1 MTGSKRLFDDTVL
14 ELKARIESYK
24 ENGFEYSSLENSLND
39 IIKRCESDVTVVKNG
54 PFMAEEQ
61 SKNYSKYYK
70 ELLDLVYSNQKEFD
84 NFMFLM
90 FAKYIKSASITIEN
104 LDEYVNS
111 AISYL
116 QKCKDNISTNTNI
129 DTIFDS
135 LLDLILMELTIKNNS
150 SLLEYIKCFS
160 EYCYFLNRV
169 ASKRAN
175 NLNEKS
181 VKAILNREG
190 SVGELF
196 PYIEDDMLMLIV
208 SKNTPLRDSILKQVE
223 ALHEKLEEDED
234 RKKNVTYHIEEI
246 RRVKELKK
254 DAIKSLAISL
264 GLIVV
269 PISIGALLYKPMFK
283 TENYN
288 TVVEEYSIND
298 RLNTHD
304 EVMSLVNETGEET
317 LILEY
322 EPWEEYRDGFTRDYR
337 EYDVSHID
345 YDDLAQYLLLDLQR
359 LGINYTENREYKD
372 ALAPEDL
379 YTDNEYVVVS
389 YTQDLDN
396 PIISYDFSDSND
408 SVLWVFIVAILT
420 IPCGIHGFGNL
431 LMSIDDLKDYL
442 NKNKELKENLGYDL
456 KELLNKY
463 AEANRDIKKIKK
475 ELVAFYDK
483 YKFLLEKKKYRED
496 YQELTRER

>member
-1 MTGSKRLFDDTVL
+1 MYKR
-14 ELKARIESYK
+14 
-24 ENGFEYSSLENSLND
+24 
-39 IIKRCESDVTVVKNG
+39 
-54 PFMAEEQ
+54 Q
-61 SKNYSKYYK
+61 
-70 ELLDLVYSNQKEFD
+70 
-84 NFMFLM
+84 
-90 FAKYIKSASITIEN
+90 
-104 LDEYVNS
+104 
-111 AISYL
+111 
-116 QKCKDNISTNTNI
+116 
-129 DTIFDS
+129 
-135 LLDLILMELTIKNNS
+135 
-150 SLLEYIKCFS
+150 
-160 EYCYFLNRV
+160 
-169 ASKRAN
+169 
-175 NLNEKS
+175 
-181 VKAILNREG
+181 
-190 SVGELF
+190 
-196 PYIEDDMLMLIV
+196 
-208 SKNTPLRDSILKQVE
+208 LRDSILKQVE

-298 RLNTHD
+298 GLNTHD
-304 EVMSLVNETGEET
+304 EVMSLVNENGEET

-322 EPWEEYRDGFTRDYR
+322 EPWEEYRVEFVRDYR

-379 YTDNEYVVVS
+379 YTDNEYVVAS

-408 SVLWVFIVAILT
+408 SVWWVCIVAILT
-420 IPCGIHGFGNL
+420 ISCGIHGFGNFL
-431 LMSIDDLKDYL
+431 VSISDLKDYL
-442 NKNKELKENLGYDL
+442 NEDKELKENLGYDL

-496 YQELTRER
+496 YQELTRERL

>member
-1 MTGSKRLFDDTVL
+1 
-14 ELKARIESYK
+14 
-24 ENGFEYSSLENSLND
+24 
-39 IIKRCESDVTVVKNG
+39 
-54 PFMAEEQ
+54 
-61 SKNYSKYYK
+61 
-70 ELLDLVYSNQKEFD
+70 
-84 NFMFLM
+84 
-90 FAKYIKSASITIEN
+90 
-104 LDEYVNS
+104 
-111 AISYL
+111 
-116 QKCKDNISTNTNI
+116 
-129 DTIFDS
+129 
-135 LLDLILMELTIKNNS
+135 
-150 SLLEYIKCFS
+150 
-160 EYCYFLNRV
+160 
-169 ASKRAN
+169 
-175 NLNEKS
+175 
-181 VKAILNREG
+181 
-190 SVGELF
+190 
-196 PYIEDDMLMLIV
+196 MLIV

-456 KELLNKY
+456 KELLNKH
-463 AEANRDIKKIKK
+463 AEANRKIKKIKK